1 MKTSK
6 TRVLSLLILLAFVF
20 PVHATQAREIKL
32 FFIAVDDNGASGKK
46 IGCND
51 SVVPVDVEVGRSPGT
66 LRTAYNRLLNT
77 REESYGERNL
87 SNPLSKSRLRVKSIV
102 IRNRTAIIKLTGRLV
117 SAGACEDPRIEAQL
131 TETALQFPTVRRVS
145 VFVNNVPLGRLLSGR

>member
-1 MKTSK
+1 MKTFQ
-6 TRVLSLLILLAFVF
+6 TRVFCLLILLAFVF
-20 PVHATQAREIKL
+20 PVEAAQAREVKL

-51 SVVPVDVEVGRSPGT
+51 SVVPVDVSVGRLPST
-66 LRTAYNRLLNT
+66 LRTAYNRLLST
-77 REESYGERNL
+77 REESYGPRNL

-117 SAGACEDPRIEAQL
+117 SAGACEDPRLEAQL

-145 VFVNNVPLGRLLSGR
+145 VFVNNVPLGRVLSGQ